1 MKRFS
6 RTTLLVA
13 VAATLILATVSEAF
27 AGGSRAAQKRYTLR
41 SQGRSWHS
49 GWYDPSV
56 GRPMAL
62 VVPPTAE
69 FMSQYS
75 WGVPSTRVTP
85 LYHQF
90 GRPYP
95 GAGAVPG
102 SAPLLPTPPIPSD
115 TVQFG
120 VSGVR
125 GPW

>member
-6 RTTLLVA
+6 HTTLLVA
-13 VAATLILATVSEAF
+13 VAAIVILATVSEAF

-85 LYHQF
+85 LYHQYS
-90 GRPYP
+90 RPYP
-95 GAGAVPG
+95 GAGALPG
-102 SAPLLPTPPIPSD
+102 TSPLLPTPPVPSD

-120 VSGVR
+120 VSPVR